1 MREGIIFIIS
11 GPSGGGKTT
20 LIKKVL
26 EQLSDIRF
34 SVSCTT
40 RMPREGEVDG
50 KDYRFV
56 SEETFRGMAERGEFA
71 EYAKV
76 HEHFYGTPLDELE
89 QARTTGTDLVLDI
102 DVQGARQIR
111 DKYDS
116 GIYCFV
122 LPSSFEI
129 LRERLARR
137 GSEKSSEIEKRL
149 SEAKQEMEDIDH
161 YDYIIVND
169 SLDEA
174 IVSLSSVINAARC
187 ENERAL
193 VRINKDYF
201 S

>member
-20 LIKKVL
+20 LVKKVL
-26 EQLSDIRF
+26 ERTDNLEF

-40 RMPREGEVDG
+40 RAPRKGETEG

-56 SEETFRGMAERGEFA
+56 SEQEFNTMVEKGEFA
-71 EYAKV
+71 EYAEV
-76 HEHFYGTPLDELE
+76 HGHFYGTPLAEFE
-89 QARTTGTDLVLDI
+89 RARHAGIDLILDI

-111 DKYDS
+111 EKYDS
-116 GIYCFV
+116 AVYCFV
-122 LPSSFEI
+122 LPSSFKI
-129 LRERLARR
+129 LKNRLAER
-137 GSEKSSEIEKRL
+137 GSEKRSEIEKRL
-149 SEAKQEMEDIDH
+149 SDARQEIEDIDY

-174 IVSLSSVINAARC
+174 LTSLTSVINATRC
-187 ENERAL
+187 EYERVM
-193 VRINKDYF
+193 VRIDKDYF